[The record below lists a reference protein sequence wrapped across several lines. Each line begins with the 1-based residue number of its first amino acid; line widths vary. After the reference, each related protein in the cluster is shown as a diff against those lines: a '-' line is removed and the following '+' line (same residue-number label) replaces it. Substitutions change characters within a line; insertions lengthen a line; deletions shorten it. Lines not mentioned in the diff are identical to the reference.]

1 MRSLIYS
8 FVLLFSLSLLPRL
21 LPAQDQS
28 TCPNSDFNQGNF
40 NGWEAYYGDFWTPA
54 MNAGIMEGR
63 HKLIQAPG
71 TFDSY
76 TCNELVTVP
85 PGALYSARLGNHEV
99 NYEAEQLRYTIDV
112 TEETNLFIYKY
123 AVVLEDPQHE
133 PEEQPS
139 FTITVTDKSGNLID
153 PVCGYYYVYAHQGM
167 PSWHACGDIIWKDWT
182 TVGVDLS
189 QYVDQTITI
198 VFTTRDC
205 AQGGHFGYAYISAY
219 CSKLEILFGYC
230 PNDTIAT
237 VTAPPGF
244 SYLWS
249 NGDTEQTTIVKNPA
263 FGTTFSCTLTSVNGC
278 QVTITGSFK
287 PTIVDA
293 DFSFPPTCFGSNTHF
308 TDLSTINQ
316 SEITNWKW
324 DFGDGSPPVSGRSDP
339 DHVYDSLG
347 SFETTLVVY
356 STGGCPDTARK
367 TITLVRVP
375 EVRFS
380 TNYTCGTMSN
390 ADTIYFDKLVRLA
403 VDNNYDKYTWS
414 TGDITPY
421 ILVQKEG
428 WYGVTIENGNLC
440 SSSDSIMMIDCNLN
454 FDMPN
459 AFTPNS
465 DGINDY
471 FRPVTQTEKV
481 YQFIMKIY
489 SRWGQQIFE
498 TRDVSKGWDG
508 MINGSVAPAGVYRY
522 ILSYSN
528 RAGESKNQEGLVTL
542 LR

>member
-1 MRSLIYS
+1 M
-8 FVLLFSLSLLPRL
+8 
-21 LPAQDQS
+21 
-28 TCPNSDFNQGNF
+28 C
-40 NGWEAYYGDFWTPA
+40 
-54 MNAGIMEGR
+54 AGIVEGR
-63 HKLIQAPG
+63 HQLIQAPG
-71 TFDSY
+71 NYDAY

-85 PGALYSARLGNHEV
+85 PGALYSARLGNNDV

-133 PEEQPS
+133 PAEQPS
-139 FTITVTDKSGNLID
+139 FTITVTDGNGNLID
-153 PVCGYYYVYAHQGM
+153 PVCGYYYVYSHQGM
-167 PSWHACGDIIWKDWT
+167 PTWHACGDIIWKDWT

-189 QYVDQTITI
+189 QYVNQTITI

-230 PNDTIAT
+230 PDDSTAT

-249 NGDTEQTTIVKNPA
+249 NGGTTQTTIVKNPS
-263 FGTTFSCTLTSVNGC
+263 FGMTFGCTLTSVNGC
-278 QVTITGSFK
+278 KATITGSFK
-287 PTIVDA
+287 PTIVNA
-293 DFSFPPTCFGSNTHF
+293 DFSFPPTCVGSKTLF

-324 DFGDGSPPVSGRSDP
+324 DFGDGSPPLTGQSDP

-347 SFETTLVVY
+347 VFKISLVVF
-356 STGGCPDTARK
+356 STDGCPDTARK
-367 TITLVRVP
+367 TITLIQVP

-380 TNYTCGTMSN
+380 TNYTCGNQSN
-390 ADTIYFDKLVRLA
+390 ADTIYFDRMVRLA
-403 VDNNYDKYTWS
+403 VDDYYDKYTWS
-414 TGDITPY
+414 TGEITPY

-440 SSSDSIMMIDCNLN
+440 SSSDSIMMIDCSMY

-471 FRPVTQTEKV
+471 FRPVTQAEKV
-481 YQFIMKIY
+481 DLFNMKIY

-508 MINGSVAPAGVYRY
+508 TINGSVAPTGVYRY
-522 ILSYSN
+522 ILAYSN
-528 RAGESKNQEGLVTL
+528 LSGETKTQEGLVTL